1 MSRTSRT
8 PRVHPTSRT
17 ATRLPVVVIG
27 AGPYG
32 LSTAA
37 HLKGRGL
44 NVRVFGS
51 PMAAWDQNMPA
62 GMLLKSPPSASML
75 SAPEPGFTLADYCRQ
90 AGQPV
95 LTGHDTVPVE
105 LFVRYG
111 RWFAEQVVPEVE
123 DLRVLEVAR
132 QPDGFRV
139 RLDSGEEARAAAVV
153 VASGMGGFAYVPEV
167 LSPLMEAGH
176 ASHASQHPDLG
187 KFAGRNV
194 VVVGAGQSA
203 QESAALLHEAGAEVR
218 LLARTRKLVFGAG
231 PTPPPH
237 WQPDT
242 PLGRSWGLYGVVNHA
257 AVFRYLPCEVR
268 LKLVR
273 RVLGPFGSWWLKPRL
288 DGVVPVLLGQHL
300 TGARS
305 DGDGVELTTRDAQ
318 GRTHTLHTEHVLAA
332 TGYRVRVEAVDFLD
346 PDLRSRLVRAAGY
359 PRLDAGFR
367 SSVPGLYFTGIQAA
381 ATFGPLMRFTCG
393 TAFAAPRI
401 AAAVAAR
408 DGVKR

>member
-1 MSRTSRT
+1 
-8 PRVHPTSRT
+8 
-17 ATRLPVVVIG
+17 VIG

-51 PMAAWDQNMPA
+51 PMAAWDRNMPK

-75 SAPEPGFTLADYCRQ
+75 SAPDSGFTLGDYCRQ
-90 AGQPV
+90 AGQPA

-123 DLRVLEVAR
+123 DLRVRQVAR
-132 QPDGFRV
+132 QSDGFRV
-139 RLDSGEEARAAAVV
+139 KLDSGEEVRAAAVV
-153 VASGMGGFAYVPEV
+153 VASGMDGFAHVPHALSQLVPEG
-167 LSPLMEAGH
+167 L
-176 ASHASQHPDLG
+176 ASHASHHPDLG
-187 KFAGRNV
+187 KFAGREV

-203 QESAALLHEAGAEVR
+203 QESAALLHEAGADVR
-218 LLARTRKLVFGAG
+218 LLARAQKLVFGAG

-242 PLGRSWGLYGVVNHA
+242 PLGRSWGLHAVVHHA
-257 AVFRYLPCEVR
+257 AVFRYLPQDVR

-288 DGVVPVLLGQHL
+288 DGVVPTHLGQHL
-300 TGARS
+300 TGARP

-318 GRTHTLHTEHVLAA
+318 GHTHTLRTGHVLAA
-332 TGYRVRVEAVDFLD
+332 TGYRVRLDALDFLS
-346 PDLRSRLVRAAGY
+346 PDLRARLARTAGY
-359 PRLDAGFR
+359 PRLDSGFA
-367 SSVPGLYFTGIQAA
+367 SSVPGLHFTGIQAA

-393 TAFAAPRI
+393 TAFAAPRL
-401 AAAVAAR
+401 AQALAER
-408 DGVKR
+408 EGQGR